1 MPGRQP
7 SRYHGKRRPPN
18 QRPKAPS
25 DTVETQPSSLE
36 DGGESGDLGAPEAS
50 GPLLE
55 LTISSVAYGGK
66 GVARQEATTE
76 AAPGASTSAML
87 NEPPNELSHGTAEDD
102 TQTTGRDP
110 AESPAPSPQD
120 RGGKVWFVEGAVT
133 GDRILARVTADE
145 GRYGEASMVE
155 LVSPSPLRQAA
166 LCPYERECG
175 GCQWMGIG
183 YDQQLEWKRGFVE
196 TALKRIGKLE
206 AEIPVNIIP
215 SPSRYN
221 YRNRIL
227 LRAHWIPSDPQGDGS
242 ESAPS
247 DTLKLGYFARGSRR
261 LVPITRCEIAAGPIN
276 HLLQELNSWSFPSM
290 PLFKARLEI
299 QEIRD
304 LSPHD
309 SSSAAASSP
318 KVVVTVYPAEGPR
331 EAMDALVA
339 RLRTLPSVAWAGL
352 VFELSS
358 APLVG
363 FDRDLDRDF
372 FTIPGQFQQINLDL
386 NRILR
391 RIVKDKVEKEN
402 PSRILD
408 VFCGSGNLSLP
419 LADGKRYVEAVEF
432 NKKAIVCAHR
442 HEEHN
447 KLNNTCFIAGD
458 AEKHLWKVARAREPF
473 DLVILDPPRQGMY
486 KGMVPLKILS
496 PKHIIYVSC
505 DPITL
510 ARDLGYLLRKDAYK
524 IEAVT
529 ALDFFPNTYHVET
542 VVFLRR
548 GDQ

>member
-1 MPGRQP
+1 MSGRQP
-7 SRYHGKRRPPN
+7 KRLHGKRRPPN
-18 QRPKAPS
+18 RRPSRPSENAPTEIS
-25 DTVETQPSSLE
+25 GQEEGTET
-36 DGGESGDLGAPEAS
+36 GDLDTAVAT

-66 GVARQEATTE
+66 GVARQLATD
-76 AAPGASTSAML
+76 S
-87 NEPPNELSHGTAEDD
+87 GTAETLATMAPEPPSDD
-102 TQTTGRDP
+102 SEDDP
-110 AESPAPSPQD
+110 APGPNWEPPSNTPASQD

-133 GDRILARVTADE
+133 GDHIRARVTSDE
-145 GRYGEASMVE
+145 GRYGEAAMVE
-155 LVSPSPLRQAA
+155 VLSPSPLRQAA
-166 LCPYERECG
+166 LCPYEKECG

-196 TALKRIGKLE
+196 SALKRIGKLE
-206 AEIPVNIIP
+206 DEIPVSIIP

-227 LRAHWIPSDPQGDGS
+227 LRAHWIPSDLDL
-242 ESAPS
+242 ESKDTAPPN
-247 DTLKLGYFARGSRR
+247 TMKLGYFARGSRR

-276 HLLQELNSWSFPSM
+276 LLLQELNTWSFPSM

-304 LSPHD
+304 LSPQD
-309 SSSAAASSP
+309 SPSAAAVSP

-331 EAMDALVA
+331 DAMDTLVA
-339 RLRTLPSVAWAGL
+339 RLKTLPSVAWAGL

-372 FTIPGQFQQINLDL
+372 FTIPGQFQQINLEL
-386 NRILR
+386 NRTLR
-391 RIVKDKVEKEN
+391 RIVRDKVEREN

-419 LADGKRYVEAVEF
+419 LANGKRYVEAVEF

-447 KLNNTCFIAGD
+447 KLTNTCFIAGD
-458 AEKHLWKVARAREPF
+458 AEKHLWKVARAGEPF
-473 DLVILDPPRQGMY
+473 DLVILDPPRQGVY

-505 DPITL
+505 DPTTL

-542 VVFLRR
+542 VVFLKR
-548 GDQ
+548 GDL